1 LLGQPR
7 RSNLIGRHRFD
18 SFDQWGVEL
27 GIVLPLPIISKLAK
41 GLEPALNYDRSTNA
55 PIRRYRRLRGGA

>member
-1 LLGQPR
+1 M
-7 RSNLIGRHRFD
+7 
-18 SFDQWGVEL
+18 GVEL

-55 PIRRYRRLRGGA
+55 PIRRYRCLRGGA